1 MNNEKNQ
8 PYQNDELLIGRNPV
22 AEALSAGRAIIKVM
36 VAKGNPSGAAVEIT
50 AKAKKAGIPVQE
62 VERKKLDFMT
72 GGAALVIGN
81 EGKGISRLVREK
93 CDVIVSLPMKGRINS
108 LNASVAAGILM
119 YKVAESR

>member
-22 AEALSAGRAIIKVM
+22 AEALSAGRSIIKVM
-36 VAKGNPSGAAVEIT
+36 VAKGTQSGAAVEIT

-72 GGAALVIGN
+72 GGADLIFGERMGLQGCLFCVLRHKDTIYRKSKTPLKRKKPAL
-81 EGKGISRLVREK
+81 K
-93 CDVIVSLPMKGRINS
+93 
-108 LNASVAAGILM
+108 AGF
-119 YKVAESR
+119 